1 MNTAPPTE
9 SAWRLRADLTTA
21 KVLIWAA
28 SVGRDAAL
36 TPETHFY
43 LADRYDRL
51 SHIYRVRGRHAKA
64 RRLALLAAE
73 HYHAGGW
80 KGPPFAAAMAMP
92 RPSRWVSVDA
102 VAREGAKITSDDVA

>member
-1 MNTAPPTE
+1 MATTPATE

-28 SVGRDAAL
+28 SVGRDASL

-43 LADRYDRL
+43 LANRYDRL

-64 RRLALLAAE
+64 RRYLRLAAE
-73 HYHAGGW
+73 HYRAGGW
-80 KGPPFAAAMAMP
+80 DGPPFAAAMAMP
-92 RPSRWVSVDA
+92 YPSRWVMVDA
-102 VAREGAKITSDDVA
+102 VARAGSKISSDDVA